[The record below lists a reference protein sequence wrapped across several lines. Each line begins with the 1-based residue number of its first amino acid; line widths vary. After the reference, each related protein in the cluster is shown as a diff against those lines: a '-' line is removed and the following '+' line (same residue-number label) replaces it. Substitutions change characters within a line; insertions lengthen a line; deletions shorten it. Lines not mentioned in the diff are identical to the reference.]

1 MEVTYI
7 TVPEDED
14 ASTLQALQAL
24 VQLYAAV
31 KLSTLVLAGGG
42 YSSFREGPSTERRK
56 YGRLAW
62 NVKCR
67 LVPSGTW
74 VR

>member
-1 MEVTYI
+1 MEVTYV

-14 ASTLQALQAL
+14 ASTLQAL

-31 KLSTLVLAGGG
+31 KLSTLALAGGG

-56 YGRLAW
+56 YGRLTW
-62 NVKCR
+62 N
-67 LVPSGTW
+67 
-74 VR
+74 